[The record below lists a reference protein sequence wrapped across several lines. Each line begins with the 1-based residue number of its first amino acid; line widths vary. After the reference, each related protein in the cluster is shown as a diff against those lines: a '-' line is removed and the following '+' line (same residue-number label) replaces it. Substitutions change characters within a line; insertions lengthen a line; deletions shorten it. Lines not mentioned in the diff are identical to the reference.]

1 MPQYYVEDDH
11 EAIIPKEL
19 FLKVQEEI
27 ARRGSQVDCMGR
39 RRGFSSKHCFTN
51 LMYCAECG
59 EPFRRV
65 HWNNRGCKSIVWR
78 CTSRLDKKGE
88 CHARTIYEDV
98 LKQAFV
104 TALNQFIGS
113 SMEYLGILQENI
125 AEVLRMG
132 SPDSAENIQAQ
143 LDELQ
148 RQLIER
154 ASQREDY
161 DDISQEIFRLREQK
175 EKAMMDDV
183 SRSDYFERIKELQDF
198 IISQPSG
205 ITEFDETLV
214 KHLLKKVTVYED
226 KLVFE
231 FKSGITVEVEN

>member
-1 MPQYYVEDDH
+1 
-11 EAIIPKEL
+11 
-19 FLKVQEEI
+19 
-27 ARRGSQVDCMGR
+27 
-39 RRGFSSKHCFTN
+39 
-51 LMYCAECG
+51 
-59 EPFRRV
+59 
-65 HWNNRGCKSIVWR
+65 
-78 CTSRLDKKGE
+78 
-88 CHARTIYEDV
+88 
-98 LKQAFV
+98 
-104 TALNQFIGS
+104 
-113 SMEYLGILQENI
+113 
-125 AEVLRMG
+125 MG

-148 RQLIER
+148 RQLIEM
-154 ASQREDY
+154 ASRREDY

-231 FKSGITVEVEN
+231 FKSGVMVDVVN